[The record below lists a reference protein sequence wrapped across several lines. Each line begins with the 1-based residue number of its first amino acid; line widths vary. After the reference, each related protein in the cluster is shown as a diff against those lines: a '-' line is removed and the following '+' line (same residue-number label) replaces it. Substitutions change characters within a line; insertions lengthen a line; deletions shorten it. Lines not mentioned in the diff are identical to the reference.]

1 LVTWTRRM
9 SAPASARA
17 MAMDWPMP
25 RVPPVTRAV
34 WPDSEKSC
42 WTVVMVVMSLE
53 KVFGM
58 NARVRVAVS
67 GVALGVNT
75 GLKHRRM
82 DLSVS

>member
-1 LVTWTRRM
+1 M

-34 WPDSEKSC
+34 WPDREKSC
-42 WTVVMVVMSLE
+42 WTVVMVVMLLE
-53 KVFGM
+53 KVFGT

-67 GVALGVNT
+67 SIAPGMKT
-75 GLKHRRM
+75 DLKHRRM
-82 DLSVS
+82 DQSVLYSG